1 MRNLSKKRGD
11 EYNKR
16 GERQLFEYLDYYRA
30 DRGYMVSF
38 NFNKHKETGVHQVV
52 LGGKQIFEAVV

>member
-1 MRNLSKKRGD
+1 MRNLWKKRGD

-38 NFNKHKETGVHQVV
+38 NFN
-52 LGGKQIFEAVV
+52 